1 LIEAAWLNHFAAPS
15 ILVVKIRRKSLSRA
29 AEYRAARARVR
40 VSPLEAVKQR
50 LKSQREEMLRR
61 HAEEL
66 RALES
71 DQAETETLDQLIGAF
86 ATKFMNERKSSFQDP
101 LRR

>member
-1 LIEAAWLNHFAAPS
+1 MWNT
-15 ILVVKIRRKSLSRA
+15 LSQ
-29 AEYRAARARVR
+29 VD
-40 VSPLEAVKQR
+40 LESAKQR